1 MFEDDLNIVIEKS
14 KEKQMIIEMA
24 DIMSSD
30 QQYGFLVTVYS
41 DDHNPPHAHVR
52 KLTGETIGQFLITD
66 NPPKD
71 IKDIQLY
78 RTESLDRDIKKDIV
92 EWANKNDPD
101 FGCIYWTTLKN
112 FWKRFQASNMN
123 KK

>member
-1 MFEDDLNIVIEKS
+1 MIEKS
-14 KEKQMIIEMA
+14 QKKQIIVEMA

-30 QQYGFLVTVYS
+30 QQYGFLVTVFS

-66 NPPKD
+66 NPPTD

-101 FGCIYWTTLKN
+101 FGCIHWITLKN